1 MSMSDFKKCAETRDF
16 NPDTCRF
23 VKKCKDG
30 FERDIK
36 TFECKPIKKGTRGLK
51 KKSLK
56 SSFDLMTN
64 MLKNKSNE
72 YLYNPLNKNSI
83 QFNKTLQTR
92 ARSYSANRPRTARS
106 FGRTG
111 SFNRP
116 VHNRKLNTSRKLGWF
131 NFNTAKQD
139 LIKSKKKRP
148 TVKRGPPLK
157 QMTPQ
162 QKEMRAKSIANRVA
176 HRRAFQTKYPDASQ
190 VNINADNREYM
201 RKKANEYAK
210 YLRNKKKATN
220 GIAI

>member
-1 MSMSDFKKCAETRDF
+1 MSMSDFKKCAETKDF

-92 ARSYSANRPRTARS
+92 ARSYSANRPRTVRS

-116 VHNRKLNTSRKLGWF
+116 VHNRQKNTARKLNWF
-131 NFNTAKQD
+131 NFNTH
-139 LIKSKKKRP
+139 KKKIPKRP
-148 TVKRGPPLK
+148 TVKRNPPLK
-157 QMTPQ
+157 KMTNE
-162 QKEMRAKSIANRVA
+162 QKEARRKSIANRVA
-176 HRRAFQTKYPDASQ
+176 YLKQFRNTNPEANQSAINKM
-190 VNINADNREYM
+190 NADYRRQKKNDYARSQ
-201 RKKANEYAK
+201 RK
-210 YLRNKKKATN
+210 LKKGT
-220 GIAI
+220 AI

>member
-1 MSMSDFKKCAETRDF
+1 MNMDAIKTCAETKEF
-16 NPDTCRF
+16 NPKTCRF
-23 VKKCKDG
+23 VQKCKAG
-30 FERDIK
+30 FERDMV
-36 TFECKPIKKGTRGLK
+36 TFGCKPIKKGTRGLK
-51 KKSLK
+51 KKLPPKNSIE
-56 SSFDLMTN
+56 LMTN
-64 MLKNKSNE
+64 MLKNNANN
-72 YLYNPLNKNSI
+72 YLYNPLNQNSI
-83 QFNKTLQTR
+83 QFNKTMRTR
-92 ARSYSANRPRTARS
+92 AHSYNRPSTVRS